1 MPETGSRNA
10 PMTPLHS
17 LRHRKTHRG
26 EKAKGCWCQRRH
38 PLVNKTWVRGTGA
51 EAECL
56 WVIPMQTTM
65 TFVLYINYTEKTSSQ
80 LSLMWLLPSWANEVV
95 QVLAAAAA
103 PTYQITSRAQ
113 APFLLLHPTFKVSFQ
128 LPKQTDSI
136 IYTIK
141 CTPKHTLEQQELRWN
156 ISY

>member
-1 MPETGSRNA
+1 MPDRKQERSNDTSAFPQTPENTGGKKPKVA
-10 PMTPLHS
+10 D
-17 LRHRKTHRG
+17 
-26 EKAKGCWCQRRH
+26 AKGGIRWRSE
-38 PLVNKTWVRGTGA
+38 W
-51 EAECL
+51 EALQPRPSVCEWSQCRQQWRL
-56 WVIPMQTTM
+56 SF
-65 TFVLYINYTEKTSSQ
+65 TFITQKKNSSQ

-95 QVLAAAAA
+95 QVLAAAA

-113 APFLLLHPTFKVSFQ
+113 APFLLLHPTFKVLFQ
-128 LPKQTDSI
+128 LPKQTDSV